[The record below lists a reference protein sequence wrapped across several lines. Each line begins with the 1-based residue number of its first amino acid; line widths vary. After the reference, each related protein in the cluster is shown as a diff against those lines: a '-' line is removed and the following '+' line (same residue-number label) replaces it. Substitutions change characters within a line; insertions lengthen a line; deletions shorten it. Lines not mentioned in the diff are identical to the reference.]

1 MKAPPCFEDTE
12 TKKIVKQICE
22 EHRIDIVILKDVCEL
37 VQERSG
43 EGRKF
48 GIEAEISDILSRFLS
63 DRSTPI

>member
-1 MKAPPCFEDTE
+1 MKAPPCFEDPE
-12 TKKIVKQICE
+12 TKRIVKQICE
-22 EHRIDIVILKDVCEL
+22 EHRIDMVVLKDVCEL

-48 GIEAEISDILSRFLS
+48 GLDAEISDILSRFLN

>member
-12 TKKIVKQICE
+12 TKKIVRGICE
-22 EHRIDIVILKDVCEL
+22 EHRIDIDLLKDICEL

-48 GIEAEISDILSRFLS
+48 GIDAEISDVLSRFINQ
-63 DRSTPI
+63 RNPGN